1 MPKAKLGKG
10 NLMHLYSTSINVLLV
25 LVLLSD
31 VQIVAL
37 YQLVAIF
44 KVVLTMVFILCPE
57 LQVFTSKQ
65 Y

>member
-10 NLMHLYSTSINVLLV
+10 SLMHLYSTSINVLLV

-31 VQIVAL
+31 VQIVA
-37 YQLVAIF
+37 IF
-44 KVVLTMVFILCPE
+44 KVVLTVVFILCPE